1 MGSKSSKQVTAALA
15 TLALAAAP
23 AAAMPAKDY
32 SMNGATGDTVPQ
44 VRHQTL
50 VKNYGLNGASGDYA
64 PAVKTQVP
72 ALPPAQAVNT
82 VTSDGFSW
90 GAALAGAG
98 TTLLLVLALGA
109 TMRIRRRMSGAPRVA

>member
-1 MGSKSSKQVTAALA
+1 MGSKPSKHATVALA

-32 SMNGATGDTVPQ
+32 SKNGATGDTVPQ

-64 PAVKTQVP
+64 PPVKRHIP
-72 ALPPAQAVNT
+72 PLPPAQTVNAVAN
-82 VTSDGFSW
+82 DGFAW

-98 TTLLLVLALGA
+98 TTLLLVVGLGG
-109 TMRIRRRMSGAPRVA
+109 TMRMRRRTSGAPRVA